1 MPSLTSQ
8 GTNMAA
14 PQEFAPQPIIIT
26 EAQAQ
31 RDMEEAL
38 ELHRNAVE
46 SGDIEA
52 RLHAGV
58 VVVQKMDVLRQFIQI
73 EASNN

>member
-1 MPSLTSQ
+1 
-8 GTNMAA
+8 MAT
-14 PQEFAPQPIIIT
+14 PQEFAPQPILIT

-38 ELHRNAVE
+38 ELHRTAVASGDVE
-46 SGDIEA
+46 S

-58 VVVQKMDVLRQFIQI
+58 VVVQKMDVLRQFIQVD
-73 EASNN
+73 ATNVN